1 MSPSIIRLFNL
12 VEKVSSENTS
22 PGIERNIVVMCSGGM
37 DSVAALH
44 YFAKKNV
51 SNLRVNGYHFN
62 HKLRPQNEE
71 MHRKVQLLCHQL
83 KIPLL
88 TSNAKKALNTE
99 AEYREARMAPL
110 RSLVGSI
117 IVTGHHLNDCVES
130 YLLNC
135 FRGHQNYLPIPFYTQ
150 LKEQKDTFIAHPFI
164 LVTKEKLKNYCI
176 KHDLMQYVEEDDTN
190 TTVKGSRRNFLR
202 NQIIPILDKEKIG
215 LEKVVKKII
224 EKRDVFISAS
234 SPKELATFAA
244 G

>member
-12 VEKVSSENTS
+12 VDRLSSDNTS
-22 PGIERNIVVMCSGGM
+22 LDSERSIIVMCSGGI

-44 YFAKKNV
+44 YFAKKNL

-62 HKLRPQNEE
+62 HKIRPQNDVMVE
-71 MHRKVQLLCHQL
+71 RVQALCDQL
-83 KIPLL
+83 RVPLL
-88 TSNAKKALNTE
+88 SASAKKQLNTE
-99 AEYREARMAPL
+99 AEYREARMLPL
-110 RSLVGSI
+110 RDRRDSI
-117 IVTGHHLNDCVES
+117 IITGHHLNDCVES

-135 FRGHQNYLPIPFYTQ
+135 LRGHQGYLPIPFYTQ
-150 LKEQKDTFIAHPFI
+150 LKEQKNTFITHPFI

-202 NQIIPILDKEKIG
+202 NQIIPQLDKENIG

-224 EKRDVFISAS
+224 EKRLLL
-234 SPKELATFAA
+234 ELLK
-244 G
+244 